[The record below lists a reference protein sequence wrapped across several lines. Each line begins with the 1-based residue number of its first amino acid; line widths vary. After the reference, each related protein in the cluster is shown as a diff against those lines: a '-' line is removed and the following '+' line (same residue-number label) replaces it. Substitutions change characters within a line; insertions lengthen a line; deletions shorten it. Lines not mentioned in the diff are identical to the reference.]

1 MSYILIFLF
10 LTSIFCNVAFGIGPN
25 LYPLRIILPITLLY
39 FSVLFFQKVILL
51 REKLQLNL
59 IVLLSILFFLYSFLQ
74 TSIVSYF
81 RFNLL
86 GSHYEMNAVLN
97 YTFLAAFIITI
108 YFIIIT
114 KKDLFF
120 KQIKYSILLFYLA
133 YAFYAIYEIISGN
146 HLSTSDLID
155 APWWMRHVPTVV
167 YFNSNDFASVFTMMF
182 MFLLSSFDK
191 DKEQK
196 TAFILAIFTIH
207 ILIIY
212 YSQSRLALIM
222 SLLYFIY
229 RYPYNI
235 FRLIGLSLITVLFF
249 WIFSNDS
256 SFMQTLD
263 SFIALKDDLRF
274 SERQST
280 SVRLYLYKYALISPL
295 SNFGL
300 GFGIDY
306 SAEYFRT
313 INDANL
319 HNIINPHSYIMEL
332 LINSGVLVVLFYITI
347 NAILLV
353 SNWCNKNYDL
363 FFQIIIYNLL
373 LFSSSS
379 SIFLWPIY
387 LFFIVYICRT
397 SYKSTT

>member
-222 SLLYFIY
+222 SLLFFIY

-379 SIFLWPIY
+379 STFLWPIY

>member
-25 LYPLRIILPITLLY
+25 LYPLRLILPITLLY

-59 IVLLSILFFLYSFLQ
+59 IVLLSILFFFYSFLQ
-74 TSIVSYF
+74 TSVVSYF

-196 TAFILAIFTIH
+196 TAFILVIFTIH

-222 SLLYFIY
+222 SLLFFIY

-263 SFIALKDDLRF
+263 SFVALKDDLRF

-379 SIFLWPIY
+379 SNFLWPIY